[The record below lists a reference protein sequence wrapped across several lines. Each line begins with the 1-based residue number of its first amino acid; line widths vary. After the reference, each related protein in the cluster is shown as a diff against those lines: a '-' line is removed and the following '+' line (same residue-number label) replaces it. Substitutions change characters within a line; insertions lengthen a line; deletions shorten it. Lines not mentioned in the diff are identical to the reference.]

1 MELQGSEFLI
11 DTHNAH
17 TGNVIMHAL
26 CIVVDMIP
34 YVYVCLY
41 MYIMMDKSCYIM
53 KPVDF
58 FPPPSLV

>member
-26 CIVVDMIP
+26 CIVVGMI
-34 YVYVCLY
+34 
-41 MYIMMDKSCYIM
+41 
-53 KPVDF
+53 PVDF